1 MTRARLVSNQRQ
13 VRTFCV
19 AVIGALFFGDQAST
33 LVFNSARPDSNAPP
47 TIFSVLPGPSRL
59 HSGEMK
65 MNIPLAYTVAEA
77 CAVACTGRTAL
88 YEAIKLGELR
98 AVKRGRRTLVL
109 AGDLRAWIEQLPAI
123 EVKPTEQ
130 TNKQRSR
137 GEARDD
143 R

>member
-1 MTRARLVSNQRQ
+1 LRQFFRGVYFHFAASLFVSPSPAMTRAQ
-13 VRTFCV
+13 
-19 AVIGALFFGDQAST
+19 
-33 LVFNSARPDSNAPP
+33 P
-47 TIFSVLPGPSRL
+47 PGPSRPKN
-59 HSGEMK
+59 GEMK
-65 MNIPLAYTVAEA
+65 MTTPLAYTVAEA

-88 YEAIKLGELR
+88 YDAIKSGELR

-123 EVKPTEQ
+123 EVKPTKQ
-130 TNKQRSR
+130 TNKKHFR